1 MARENQKKRAALRK
15 SLSAKAT
22 KISDKGQAIYRTVA
36 KIALKVRPPA
46 STPCSHVHVHVMCM
60 CMCMCM
66 RACALQIHITGE
78 HPQATPPPGVPGTRH
93 PGG

>member
-1 MARENQKKRAALRK
+1 MVAREGTLRTMARENQKKRAALRK

-46 STPCSHVHVHVMCM
+46 STPCSHVHVHVHVHVHAHVHAHVHVYMRMCK
-60 CMCMCM
+60 
-66 RACALQIHITGE
+66 
-78 HPQATPPPGVPGTRH
+78 
-93 PGG
+93 